1 MWKQEYNEQKT
12 EKKVDNW
19 YTTCILM
26 DMIQKCPWET
36 LVLRSISK
44 IKMRESML
52 KEKGQEK

>member
-1 MWKQEYNEQKT
+1 
-12 EKKVDNW
+12 
-19 YTTCILM
+19 
-26 DMIQKCPWET
+26 MIQKCPWET